1 MTWED
6 VIKDVSIT
14 TTRGKV
20 KTDSKPIPEEDDE
33 DCFKKV
39 QQFRQWIKNYKSQLA
54 IQCRKMAKEINEGKH
69 GEAPYFEEKHSRPE
83 YRNTDGKVYIEE
95 YADSGDTYGF
105 KFKVKGS
112 WTPQIFVDYGEWGYD
127 SDTGSRH
134 IPDDVYCEVL
144 RKWANMDWYHQGD
157 TRLYKPAEGGTPNEL
172 HSYKIIKDLQDVE
185 NLTTYIDIYMGKST
199 SRIFRISLTV
209 GYPYDNETYE
219 NIKEHQVKYADIIR
233 IMVEKLESFV
243 RNIL

>member
-20 KTDSKPIPEEDDE
+20 KTDSKPIPEEDE
-33 DCFKKV
+33 DCFKKI
-39 QQFRQWIKNYKSQLA
+39 QQVRQWIKNYESQLA
-54 IQCRKMAKEINEGKH
+54 MQCWKMAKEINEGKH
-69 GEAPYFEEKHSRPE
+69 GGAPYFGEKHSRPE
-83 YRNTDGKVYIEE
+83 YRKTVGQVSIEE
-95 YADSGDTYGF
+95 YARSGDTYGF

-127 SDTGSRH
+127 SSRD

-157 TRLYKPAEGGTPNEL
+157 SRMYKPSGKDSGFHA
-172 HSYKIIKDLQDVE
+172 YKIIKDLQDVE

-199 SRIFRISLTV
+199 SRIFRISLSV